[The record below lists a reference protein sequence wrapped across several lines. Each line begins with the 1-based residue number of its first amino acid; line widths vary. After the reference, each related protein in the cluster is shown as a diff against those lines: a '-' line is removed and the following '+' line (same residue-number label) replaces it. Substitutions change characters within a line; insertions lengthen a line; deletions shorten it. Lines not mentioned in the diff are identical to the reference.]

1 MPTYRIV
8 IKRSKQLLYDAYEQL
23 QDMGEAMDRAADRA
37 EEYAEEYA
45 PEGEGVIHLDIEVTE
60 EETRARERW
69 RMRYHR

>member
-37 EEYAEEYA
+37 EEYA